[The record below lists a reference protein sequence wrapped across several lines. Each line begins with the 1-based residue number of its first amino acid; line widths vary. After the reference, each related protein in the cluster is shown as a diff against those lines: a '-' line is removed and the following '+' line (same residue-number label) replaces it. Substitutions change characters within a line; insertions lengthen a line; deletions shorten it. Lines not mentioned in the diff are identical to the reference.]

1 MSVSQAG
8 TRNPT
13 GKFKAKRQ
21 GKLSDSLEKVTRPSI
36 KSNLKQN
43 QSTNLIIQSSQS
55 NRVKSHQYGKN
66 TKDTTLNS
74 KSIVAQ
80 SKNPLAKSKK
90 SAQAPYGSIQGQRE
104 LHPSQLNMHQKNF
117 LSKSDIDIKVVDE

>member
-1 MSVSQAG
+1 MKQRNWNAVLKKLKKDPEQLMSLVPTPRETEDQLLQRQLQMKSQIAMLSQGSVAGGALEQGMTELRQKMSVSQAG

-43 QSTNLIIQSSQS
+43 QSTNLII
-55 NRVKSHQYGKN
+55 
-66 TKDTTLNS
+66 
-74 KSIVAQ
+74 
-80 SKNPLAKSKK
+80 
-90 SAQAPYGSIQGQRE
+90 
-104 LHPSQLNMHQKNF
+104 
-117 LSKSDIDIKVVDE
+117 